1 MAQHFTLS
9 LKTLRRI
16 NDQDVKP
23 GGDGKVSLVK
33 QELVLGNIMNTVTLK
48 LMKHSI
54 KRNKNKEMK
63 KN

>member
-1 MAQHFTLS
+1 MAQHFTLT

-23 GGDGKVSLVK
+23 GGVGKVSLVK

-54 KRNKNKEMK
+54 KRNKNRDE